1 METKPTDHQTALVR
15 ISGTAMPIAS
25 MADLARAGEAV
36 SQSGMFG
43 VANAGAGMV
52 VVATC
57 QSQGISLME
66 FARTYHII
74 EGKPSMRADAMLAE
88 FRKRGGRYRM
98 ISNTI
103 DKAAAAFEFEGN
115 KIEFV
120 VTIDD
125 AKRTGDA
132 FKSDGKTLKHNWAHR
147 ADDMLWARMVSKAV
161 RRLCPEIVYG
171 LYSPE
176 ETGDFQQE
184 RGAPNREPVQIT
196 VEMAK
201 ARQQQAQPQEATI
214 IEPVDYEVCPVRDS
228 IYFGNHWTGI
238 SYEELGVF
246 CSANWTDP
254 DMTDGHREA
263 IQRVVESRKVV
274 TQ

>member
-1 METKPTDHQTALVR
+1 
-15 ISGTAMPIAS
+15 MPIAS
-25 MADLARAGEAV
+25 MADLTRAGEAV
-36 SQSGMFG
+36 AQSGMFG
-43 VANAGAGMV
+43 VTNAGAGMV

-57 QSQGISLME
+57 HSQGISLME

-98 ISNTI
+98 IENSVNRS
-103 DKAAAAFEFEGN
+103 AAEFEFEGV
-115 KIEFV
+115 KIEFAL
-120 VTIDD
+120 TMDD

-176 ETGDFQQE
+176 ETGDFSQE
-184 RGAPNREPVQIT
+184 RGGAPSRDPVQIT
-196 VEMAK
+196 IETAK
-201 ARQQQAQPQEATI
+201 ARQQQSQPQEEATI
-214 IEPVDYEVCPVRDS
+214 IEPTGDYEVCPVKAS
-228 IYFGNHWTGI
+228 ACFGVRFEDINTEGLKDMW
-238 SYEELGVF
+238 EETEV
-246 CSANWTDP
+246 TDE
-254 DMTDGHREA
+254 HRA
-263 IQRVVESRKVV
+263 VIARVVESRKAVGA
-274 TQ
+274 

>member
-1 METKPTDHQTALVR
+1 METKPDQQTALVR
-15 ISGTAMPIAS
+15 SSGTAMPIAS

-43 VANAGAGMV
+43 VTNAGAGMV

-98 ISNTI
+98 VSNTVE
-103 DKAAAAFEFEGN
+103 KAAAVFEFEGTS
-115 KIEFV
+115 IEFT

-147 ADDMLWARMVSKAV
+147 SDDMLWARMVSKAV

-184 RGAPNREPVQIT
+184 RGAPRDPVQIT
-196 VEMAK
+196 VDQAK
-201 ARQQQAQPQEATI
+201 TRQQQAQPQETTI
-214 IEPVDYEVCPVRDS
+214 IEPVDYEVCPVKNSGYVGMRWADMTNECLKDMWES
-228 IYFGNHWTGI
+228 
-238 SYEELGVF
+238 EEL
-246 CSANWTDP
+246 TDQ
-254 DMTDGHREA
+254 HREA
-263 IQRVVESRKVV
+263 ITSVVESRKGVA
-274 TQ
+274 

>member
-1 METKPTDHQTALVR
+1 METKPTDQQTALVR
-15 ISGTAMPIAS
+15 SSGTAMPIAS

-43 VANAGAGMV
+43 VTNAGAGMV

-98 ISNTI
+98 KSNTVE
-103 DKAAAAFEFEGN
+103 KAAAVFDFEGTS
-115 KIEFV
+115 IEFT

-184 RGAPNREPVQIT
+184 RGAPRDPVQIT
-196 VEMAK
+196 VDQAK

-214 IEPVDYEVCPVRDS
+214 IEPVSYEICPVNS
-228 IYFGNHWTGI
+228 SCYFGMLWSDMTNECLKDMWD
-238 SYEELGVF
+238 SEEL
-246 CSANWTDP
+246 TDQ
-254 DMTDGHREA
+254 HREA
-263 IQRVVESRKVV
+263 IASVVESRKGVA
-274 TQ
+274 